1 MGAFVPSI
9 SFRRIRMLKSK
20 SIILIIFVVFIGSF
34 FSIQAQA
41 KTTEKNGKTR
51 LFQVNG
57 LMVSANINSL
67 ELGEVVKDFSKA
79 TGIKVQISE
88 ARYKKKVTIEFKDSP
103 LDVAAKAIIGS
114 NYSLI
119 YGSGTSEEV
128 FKEFGKRSFLYE
140 IEIFNSLKWRS
151 LKHKEKPD
159 EFTFNPNIL
168 AKRILEYGDAPG
180 RIAMMER
187 VQREGIELDL
197 DVLKKILRNDKN
209 LRVQQLVL
217 EEIINKLK
225 SKEGEDFLLKI
236 GSEDAN
242 PELKKFAESLLR
254 SVREENAWMYKK

>member
-1 MGAFVPSI
+1 
-9 SFRRIRMLKSK
+9 MLKSK

-57 LMVSANINSL
+57 LMVSANINGL

-88 ARYKKKVTIEFKDSP
+88 DRKKGKVTIEFNDLP
-103 LDVAAKAIIGS
+103 LDVAAQAIIKS

-119 YGSGTSEEV
+119 YGSGTSKEV
-128 FKEFGKRSFLYE
+128 FKQFGQRSLLHQ
-140 IEIFNSLKWRS
+140 IEILNSLKGRS
-151 LKHKEKPD
+151 LKRKEKPD
-159 EFTFNPNIL
+159 EFTFNPNLL
-168 AKRILEYGDAPG
+168 AKRVLKYGDMPG

-197 DVLKKILRNDKN
+197 NVLKKILRNDKN
-209 LRVQQLVL
+209 IRVQQLVL

-225 SKEGEDFLLKI
+225 PKEGEDFLLKI
-236 GSEDAN
+236 GGEDSN
-242 PELKKFAESLLR
+242 PELKEFAESLLM
-254 SVREENAWMYKK
+254 SVREENAWMFKK